1 MGIWRELKYNIRR
14 IFRIKQL
21 ERTFQNTEEVINN
34 FYKDK
39 KISFPYYENPLVS
52 IIIPYF
58 NQEIYTWN
66 CLYSIYKNLPKTSFE
81 IILVNDKS
89 TENPNFSSA
98 ENIRI
103 IHNEENLGFLKS
115 VNKAILQARGEYVY
129 LLNNDT
135 IVKNGFLDELL
146 FVFDNFPNVGA
157 VGSMLLN
164 ADGSL
169 QEAGSVCMKGGTV
182 SHISKKKAYYPEFNY
197 IYKVDYCSG
206 CSLLFKKKSDAEE
219 FNLFD
224 EQFAPAYFEE
234 TDLCFQLKYKQG
246 KDIYYTPFSKI
257 IHFDGVSYNSKN
269 EVNTKKKELF
279 DKNHALFKQKWKK
292 EIDKIHAEKKQSRIL
307 ELNQNKC
314 IVFYNGMVPEYDKN
328 SGELRLTEIIKAYKK
343 KGYFVV
349 IIANKNKIDIGY
361 NEYFQRLG
369 VCVYYEHKIYE
380 DKFWFLKRLKL
391 VKPISWFYAVKI
403 FNDNLQKAR
412 LANPDTSTVYD
423 MVDIHHL
430 RYQRAMQLEPSRFS
444 NKKNFYKFLYLEKKA
459 SKKADLVITVSRDEE
474 EYMQRFTDKDK
485 LLTISNIH
493 YPKKT
498 IGEVP
503 SFYERKNILFV
514 GSIHPPN
521 IDAVHYLINDIM
533 PIVWQKDNTIR
544 VDIVGNLKDTINSD
558 ILKNSMV
565 TFHGYMPDMEN
576 FLLKSKIMVAPLR
589 YGAGVKGKIG
599 QAFEYFLPVITSG
612 IGAEGMLLE
621 NNKNA
626 LIADNKEDFAQAILT
641 LYRDKNLWNKLQSFS
656 EESLAPFSSK
666 NLENQI
672 EKIEYLSNKSS

>member
-1 MGIWRELKYNIRR
+1 M
-14 IFRIKQL
+14 
-21 ERTFQNTEEVINN
+21 
-34 FYKDK
+34 
-39 KISFPYYENPLVS
+39 
-52 IIIPYF
+52 
-58 NQEIYTWN
+58 
-66 CLYSIYKNLPKTSFE
+66 
-81 IILVNDKS
+81 
-89 TENPNFSSA
+89 
-98 ENIRI
+98 
-103 IHNEENLGFLKS
+103 
-115 VNKAILQARGEYVY
+115 
-129 LLNNDT
+129 
-135 IVKNGFLDELL
+135 
-146 FVFDNFPNVGA
+146 
-157 VGSMLLN
+157 
-164 ADGSL
+164 
-169 QEAGSVCMKGGTV
+169 
-182 SHISKKKAYYPEFNY
+182 
-197 IYKVDYCSG
+197 
-206 CSLLFKKKSDAEE
+206 
-219 FNLFD
+219 
-224 EQFAPAYFEE
+224 
-234 TDLCFQLKYKQG
+234 
-246 KDIYYTPFSKI
+246 
-257 IHFDGVSYNSKN
+257 
-269 EVNTKKKELF
+269 
-279 DKNHALFKQKWKK
+279 
-292 EIDKIHAEKKQSRIL
+292 
-307 ELNQNKC
+307 
-314 IVFYNGMVPEYDKN
+314 
-328 SGELRLTEIIKAYKK
+328 
-343 KGYFVV
+343 
-349 IIANKNKIDIGY
+349 
-361 NEYFQRLG
+361 
-369 VCVYYEHKIYE
+369 YYEHKIYE

-412 LANPDTSTVYD
+412 LANPVTSTVYD

>member
-14 IFRIKQL
+14 IGRIKKL
-21 ERTFQNTEEVINN
+21 ERAFQNIEESINDS
-34 FYKDK
+34 YKDV
-39 KISFPYYENPLVS
+39 KISFPYHENPLVS

-66 CLYSIYKNLPKTSFE
+66 CLHSIWKNLPKTSFE

-89 TENPNFSSA
+89 TENPDFSSV

-169 QEAGSVCMKGGTV
+169 QEAGSVCMKGGEI
-182 SHISKKKAYYPEFNY
+182 SHVSKKKAYYPEFNY

-257 IHFDGVSYNSKN
+257 IHFDGFSYNSKN
-269 EVNTKKKELF
+269 ETNTKRELF
-279 DKNHALFKQKWKK
+279 DKNHSLFRQKWKE
-292 EIDKIHAEKKQSRIL
+292 EIGKIQAEKKQSRIL
-307 ELNQNKC
+307 ELNQNKS

-328 SGELRLTEIIKAYKK
+328 SGELRLTGIITAYKR
-343 KGYFVV
+343 KGYFVA
-349 IIANKNKIDIGY
+349 IIAHKNKIDFEY

-380 DKFWFLKRLKL
+380 DRFWFLKRLKL
-391 VKPISWFYAVKI
+391 VRPISWFYAVKI
-403 FNDNLQKAR
+403 FNDNLQRAR
-412 LANPDTSTVYD
+412 LANPDTYAIYD

-430 RYQRAMQLEPSRFS
+430 RYQRAMQLEPNRFS

-459 SKKADLVITVSRDEE
+459 SKKADLIITVSKDEE
-474 EYMQRFTDKDK
+474 EYMQKFANKDK

-493 YPKKT
+493 YPKKN
-498 IGEVP
+498 IAEVP
-503 SFYERKNILFV
+503 TFYERKNILFV

-521 IDAVHYLINDIM
+521 IDAVHYLIKDIM
-533 PIVWQKDNTIR
+533 PIVWQKDNSIG
-544 VDIVGNLKDTINSD
+544 VDIVGNLKDTID
-558 ILKNSMV
+558 HHALQHPMI
-565 TFHGYMPDMEN
+565 TFHGYVPDMEE

-599 QAFEYFLPVITSG
+599 QAFEYFLPVVTSG
-612 IGAEGMLLE
+612 IGAEGMRLE
-621 NNKNA
+621 NNRNA
-626 LIADNKEDFAQAILT
+626 LIADNKENFAKAILT
-641 LYRDKNLWNKLQSFS
+641 LYHDENLWGKLQSFS
-656 EESLAPFSSK
+656 EESLFPFSLK

-672 EKIEYLSNKSS
+672 EKIESLTNQSS